1 MILKIR
7 LFINVLMTKCTV
19 RSIYRIVIYKKNS
32 PIMLS
37 RKVLDL
43 LTEDLLDF
51 IVQRGNVIRRNVV
64 EKKIYNKVRY
74 LWY

>member
-1 MILKIR
+1 
-7 LFINVLMTKCTV
+7 
-19 RSIYRIVIYKKNS
+19 
-32 PIMLS
+32 MLS

-51 IVQRGNVIRRNVV
+51 IVQRRNVIRKNVV